1 MRDKTEDFV
10 VTHIENRGNREVK
23 VGHFYCVLNNK
34 VYNTLGGLRNAVKP
48 KMTIKEYYDVYYK
61 AEHEGICYCGNE
73 TSFDN
78 VIDGYSKFCSN
89 ACHCKTDEHRNIVK
103 NRFVGDPE
111 KLQNAVAKMNSTNAN
126 KSVDKLMQE
135 REKRNATIIEKY
147 GETYFSERV
156 KKQWA
161 NRSDADIKALVKKA
175 NYTKRENGT
184 FDTSSRFAYKKFN
197 FGDFSFYCQGY
208 EIYVLEF
215 LINEY
220 GIDPSQIATGKDVPR
235 VFYSGNKGK
244 FHRPDIYIKDYDLY
258 VEVKS
263 EYTYLNFKDEV
274 HQKQKSTIDVGAKHL
289 IFAINMK
296 YFDMD
301 KIALSRVLD
310 MTISSQAYSNDR
322 KVQRL
327 SGDTEYRPN
336 VYGSGSAKVPNKLG
350 M

>member
-1 MRDKTEDFV
+1 M
-10 VTHIENRGNREVK
+10 
-23 VGHFYCVLNNK
+23 
-34 VYNTLGGLRNAVKP
+34 
-48 KMTIKEYYDVYYK
+48 
-61 AEHEGICYCGNE
+61 
-73 TSFDN
+73 
-78 VIDGYSKFCSN
+78 
-89 ACHCKTDEHRNIVK
+89 
-103 NRFVGDPE
+103 
-111 KLQNAVAKMNSTNAN
+111 
-126 KSVDKLMQE
+126 
-135 REKRNATIIEKY
+135 
-147 GETYFSERV
+147 
-156 KKQWA
+156 
-161 NRSDADIKALVKKA
+161 
-175 NYTKRENGT
+175 
-184 FDTSSRFAYKKFN
+184 
-197 FGDFSFYCQGY
+197 
-208 EIYVLEF
+208 
-215 LINEY
+215 
-220 GIDPSQIATGKDVPR
+220 
-235 VFYSGNKGK
+235 
-244 FHRPDIYIKDYDLY
+244 Y